1 MAEELPS
8 LLHFPSPGR
17 GVEGKGGVRQAVLP
31 RRVWERPTRLGSW
44 AVSGSGSF
52 CSLPALG
59 STESRLAPPTLPP
72 PQLSLYLPCCDWDGC
87 GSLSPLPT
95 LDRKQSYS
103 AEVPSLESGSCH
115 RGPAPLGFLPITQH
129 THACGTS
136 LDSGEG
142 VSRYHVCVCV
152 CIDVHTRACW
162 YLGASSSNTLASL
175 RPSMAGRS

>member
-72 PQLSLYLPCCDWDGC
+72 PQLSLICPAVTGTVVGHCPLYPPWT
-87 GSLSPLPT
+87 GSRAT
-95 LDRKQSYS
+95 LQKCPVWSL
-103 AEVPSLESGSCH
+103 VPVTGVLHLWGSCQSH
-115 RGPAPLGFLPITQH
+115 S
-129 THACGTS
+129 THMLVAQAWTLEKGCPGIM
-136 LDSGEG
+136 
-142 VSRYHVCVCV
+142 CVCV